1 MKFPEPLIKGTL
13 IKRYKRFLAD
23 ITLEDG
29 QVITAHVANSGRM
42 TGVSE
47 PGSTVWLLP
56 NRSKTAKLNFRWEL
70 IEVEGTLIG
79 VNTGRP
85 NALVQEAIENGTITA
100 LQGYSSLRREVKYGI
115 NSRIDILLEG
125 PTDTSLP
132 QTAYVEVKNV
142 HTREGDKATFPDAV
156 TARGLKHLQEMTQMV
171 CDGHRAVMIYCVQRG
186 DCTAFDTDDPVD
198 PAYGAGLRQA
208 IKDGVEAYA
217 YVCDMS
223 LTGIIL
229 RSEIPLK
236 LTAP

>member
-1 MKFPEPLIKGTL
+1 MKFPEPLVKGTL

-42 TGVSE
+42 TGVSD

-56 NRSKTAKLNFRWEL
+56 NRSKTAKLPFRWEL
-70 IEVEGTLIG
+70 IEVEDTLIG

-85 NALVQEAIENGTITA
+85 NALVQEAIEDTVIA
-100 LQGYSSLRREVKYGI
+100 PLAGYKSLRREVKYGA
-115 NSRIDILLEG
+115 NSRIDLLLEG
-125 PTDTSLP
+125 PANPALP

-171 CDGHRAVMIYCVQRG
+171 REGHRAVMIYCIQRG
-186 DCTAFDTDDPVD
+186 DCTSFDTDDPVD

-217 YVCDMS
+217 YGCDMS
-223 LTGIIL
+223 LTGIYV
-229 RSEIPLK
+229 RREIPLK